1 MTLDIDGFAVLKAIA
16 DHPSAFSAIEAEAR
30 KTARALIIK
39 QVKHKTADLTK
50 VRDIF
55 NLLGGRT
62 FRLVVDAF
70 PDAQIKTLVTRFDKN
85 HPDLKTE
92 TSQWRRQ
99 HLVALLDGSREP
111 APKAASK
118 KAPAKKTAIKRKAE
132 AATSEPDVLAYRSA
146 GAQRKR

>member
-55 NLLGGRT
+55 NLLGGRN
-62 FRLVVDAF
+62 FSLVVDAF
-70 PDAQIKTLVTRFDKN
+70 PDAQIKALVTRFDKN
-85 HPDLKTE
+85 HPDAKTE

-99 HLVALLDGSREP
+99 HLVALLNGSREP
-111 APKAASK
+111 IPK
-118 KAPAKKTAIKRKAE
+118 KAAKKTSGKTIKRKTETAS
-132 AATSEPDVLAYRSA
+132 SEPNVLAYQSA